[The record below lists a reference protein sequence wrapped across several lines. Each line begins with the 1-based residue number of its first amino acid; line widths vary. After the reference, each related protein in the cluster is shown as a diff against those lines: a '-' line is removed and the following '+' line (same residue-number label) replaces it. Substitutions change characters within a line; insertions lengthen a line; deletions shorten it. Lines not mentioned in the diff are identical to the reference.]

1 MVTVAPPNKQGK
13 EALKEALKIAL
24 ELRKKYGIS
33 FVREAKDEY
42 EALAAILEGIKRMLE
57 EREAIEGRREEPEE
71 KKLLRKEIIQ
81 RTLVFIKPD
90 GVKRGLVGK
99 IIQRFEEAGL
109 KIVGL
114 KMMWMPKEFAEEHYK
129 ITDKWVEKIAGKLE
143 KVFNEFGVGL
153 PMSPREAAL
162 KVIEDLRAYVTSG
175 PIVAMVLEGPQ
186 AVKVVRKIVGA
197 TSPEEAEPGTIRGD
211 FSIDSYTYA
220 NLWLRSIRNVIHAS
234 DSENAER
241 EVKLFFKED
250 ELFDYRRADEY
261 IMFEPL

>member
-1 MVTVAPPNKQGK
+1 MVTVAPPGKKGK
-13 EALKEALKIAL
+13 EALKEALKLAL

-33 FVREAKDEY
+33 FVREAEDEY
-42 EALAAILEGIKRMLE
+42 EALAAVLEGLKKMLE
-57 EREAIEGRREEPEE
+57 EKEAAEGKLAEPEE
-71 KKLLRKEIIQ
+71 KKYLKKEIVQ

-114 KMMWMPKEFAEEHYK
+114 KMMWMPKEFAQEHYR
-129 ITDKWVEKIAGKLE
+129 ITDKWVEKIAKKLE
-143 KVFNEFGVGL
+143 KVYKEFGLEL
-153 PMSPREAAL
+153 PMPPKEAAL

-186 AVKVVRKIVGA
+186 AIKVVRKLVGD
-197 TSPEEAEPGTIRGD
+197 TSPEEAAPGTIRGD

-234 DSENAER
+234 DAENAER
-241 EVKLFFKED
+241 EVKLFFKDD
-250 ELFDYRRADEY
+250 EIFDYRRADEY